1 MCLLCMRAFAD
12 SSPVLGLAFVA
23 LRDIAN
29 EELLL
34 NYRLSPGLKQ
44 PDWYHPVDAAEDR
57 RRWA

>member
-1 MCLLCMRAFAD
+1 MGLCTAD

-23 LRDIAN
+23 TRDIED